1 MKIGHE
7 IRRGKMTQQRVLD
20 YVTDHGPIQMS
31 DIQVEGMTKKA
42 ISGVLMR
49 LTNNNSI
56 NKIEET
62 ENGRRRVLYSV
73 KVTEVEPDYSV
84 ILRNLPRDMIDG

>member
-1 MKIGHE
+1 
-7 IRRGKMTQQRVLD
+7 MTQQRVLD
-20 YVTDHGPIQMS
+20 YIIEHGPIQMS
-31 DIQVEGMTKKA
+31 KIEVEGMTRKA

-62 ENGRRRVLYSV
+62 ENGRRQTLYSA
-73 KVTEVEPDYSV
+73 KAIEVEPDYSV
-84 ILRNLPRDMIDG
+84 ILRNLPREFVCHD

>member
-1 MKIGHE
+1 
-7 IRRGKMTQQRVLD
+7 
-20 YVTDHGPIQMS
+20 
-31 DIQVEGMTKKA
+31 
-42 ISGVLMR
+42 MR